1 VRIWSAA
8 ILPGLLLVS
17 CHSRPAD
24 KAAQKISWADPRS
37 CAGCHA
43 EIAAKY
49 RQTGMARSFRK
60 PNAETIGEVFHH
72 RASDTFYSL
81 IQRSDGIY
89 QRRWQTGYDGK
100 PDNLEELR
108 VDYVMGS
115 GNHVRTYLH
124 RTSRGVLIEL
134 PLARYAEQG
143 GHWGLNPGFDTP
155 QPPSRR
161 QISYGCMF
169 CHNAYPEIPAGHN
182 DPGAEP
188 VFGASLPE
196 GIDCQRCHGPGG
208 EHVRS
213 RGRTVIVNPARL
225 SPERSLEVCMQCHLE
240 TTSFP
245 LPDSI
250 RRFNGAPFSYRAG
263 EPLGDFMLYFDH
275 APGSGHEGKF
285 EIVNAAYRLRQ
296 SKCFLASQGKLT
308 CVICHDPH
316 DVPHGPE
323 AAAHYNVVCRTCHA
337 AVSAPA
343 HTTDANCISCHM
355 PKRRTEDVVHAVM
368 TDHLIQR
375 RPPADPLAPLEERHG
390 AAAQYRGKVVL
401 YYPPHLPRLEDSLYL
416 AVAQVSEKS
425 NAAEGISDLR
435 SAIAQ
440 FHPAQAEFYLE
451 LGDAL
456 RDNGHAAEAAQEYR
470 DALAHKPNSVLILRR
485 LSDAQ
490 RAVAADPSDARA
502 WYDFGLLKSDA
513 AALTKATQLDPDLAE
528 AWNAL
533 GSVQAEAGDSANAE
547 IHFRKAL
554 QIDPGSADAHAN
566 LANLLAAKN
575 DLPQAIWHFDR
586 AVRFAPGNAL
596 YHFNYAIAFAKQSQF
611 RQARTQVEAAIQ
623 FNANFAEAHDLLGG
637 LFENAGSVEKAIA
650 EYRESIRIR
659 PGFGKAHL
667 DLGAALLP
675 RDRGGAL
682 EQFRLAAQASD
693 PAIRRQAAQAI
704 AEISH

>member
-1 VRIWSAA
+1 MLYSRVPQVRIWFPAVVSFLF
-8 ILPGLLLVS
+8 IS
-17 CHSRPAD
+17 CHRETA
-24 KAAQKISWADPRS
+24 KTISWADPRS

-43 EIAAKY
+43 DIAAKY
-49 RQTGMARSFRK
+49 GHTGMARSFR
-60 PNAETIGEVFHH
+60 NAAAETFPASIGEAYHH

-81 IQRSDGIY
+81 VRRNDGVY
-89 QRRWQTGYDGK
+89 QRRWQTGLNGQ
-100 PDNLEELR
+100 PDNVEELR

-134 PLARYAEQG
+134 PLAWYAEQG
-143 GHWGLNPGFDTP
+143 GHWGLNPGFDTA

-169 CHNAYPEIPAGHN
+169 CHNAYPEIPKGHD

-188 VFGASLPE
+188 VFGAALPE

-208 EHVRS
+208 EHVQS
-213 RGRTVIVNPARL
+213 RGRTKIVNPARL

-250 RRFNGAPFSYRAG
+250 RRFDRAPFSYRAG
-263 EPLGDFMLYFDH
+263 EPLGDFTLFFDH

-296 SKCFLASQGKLT
+296 SKCKVTCLT
-308 CVICHDPH
+308 CHDPH

-323 AAAHYNVVCRTCHA
+323 AAAHYNAVCRNCHA
-337 AVSAPA
+337 TVAAA
-343 HTTDANCISCHM
+343 NHTGQENCISCHM

-375 RPPADPLAPLEERHG
+375 RPPANPLAPLEERHG
-390 AAAQYRGKVVL
+390 DAARYRGKVVL
-401 YYPPHLPRLEDSLYL
+401 YYPQRLPRPEDSLYL

-425 NAAEGISDLR
+425 NVEQGVADLR
-435 SAIAQ
+435 SAIGQ

-456 RDNGHAAEAAQEYR
+456 RDSGHPAEAEQEYR
-470 DALAHKPNSVLILRR
+470 DALARKPGSVLIIRR
-485 LSDAQ
+485 LGDAQ
-490 RAVAADPSDARA
+490 RAVAADPNDARA
-502 WYDFGLLKSDA
+502 WYDLGLAKSDA
-513 AALTKATQLDPDLAE
+513 AALTKATELDPDLAE

-533 GSVQAEAGDSANAE
+533 GSVQAETGDTANAE
-547 IHFRKAL
+547 KNFRRAL

-566 LANLLAAKN
+566 LANLLAGEK
-575 DLPQAIWHFDR
+575 
-586 AVRFAPGNAL
+586 RFAAGHVAFRAGRPVCSGERAL
-596 YHFNYAIAFAKQSQF
+596 PFQ
-611 RQARTQVEAAIQ
+611 
-623 FNANFAEAHDLLGG
+623 L
-637 LFENAGSVEKAIA
+637 
-650 EYRESIRIR
+650 
-659 PGFGKAHL
+659 
-667 DLGAALLP
+667 
-675 RDRGGAL
+675 RGGFCKTKPISRGAD
-682 EQFRLAAQASD
+682 AS
-693 PAIRRQAAQAI
+693 
-704 AEISH
+704 